1 MLLMYTLPEILDL
14 FDGVH
19 SVSHYYSVFP
29 QIGSKMQIFV
39 EFVHNVFLT

>member
-19 SVSHYYSVFP
+19 SVSHYSVFP